1 MDLIKKIWIRDIY
14 FILLRFICVRLSF
27 IFRKSFRNV
36 LSLINRYGV
45 LFKKNR
51 DFTTQRNENNLYI
64 FLNQD
69 QRKINV
75 AKNITN

>member
-14 FILLRFICVRLSF
+14 FILLRFICVRL
-27 IFRKSFRNV
+27 KSFRNV